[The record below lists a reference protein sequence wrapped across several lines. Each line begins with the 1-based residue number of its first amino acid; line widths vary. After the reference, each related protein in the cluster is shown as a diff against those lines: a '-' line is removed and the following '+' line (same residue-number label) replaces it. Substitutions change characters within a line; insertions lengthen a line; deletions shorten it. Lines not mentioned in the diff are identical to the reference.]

1 MALYKYAKFFNLAE
15 FHDFET
21 EFRPGDRAP
30 QSGLYRCCGCGDEI
44 ASNAGSS
51 FPSPS
56 HHPHTADEG
65 TIRWRLIVSA
75 QSQTRP
81 A

>member
-30 QSGLYRCCGCGDEI
+30 QPGLYRCCGCGEEI
-44 ASNAGSS
+44 ASSAGHP
-51 FPSPS
+51 FPPAN
-56 HHPHTADEG
+56 HHAHRADEG
-65 TIRWRLIVSA
+65 PVRWRLIASA
-75 QSQTRP
+75 QSP
-81 A
+81 ARG